1 MSRVLQF
8 IERMP
13 LGYSLLALIL
23 SLPAFRLAALPTYVG
38 PPEVFEFGFLIV
50 GVWMVSLVVWT
61 LAFAGV
67 IRAATHG
74 CSRLRVLLA
83 AVVLFFGFVPHFL
96 LATKLWRS
104 FSTA

>member
-1 MSRVLQF
+1 MSRLLQF

-23 SLPAFRLAALPTYVG
+23 SLPALRLAALPTYVG
-38 PPEVFEFGFLIV
+38 PPEVFEFGFLTVSVWIV
-50 GVWMVSLVVWT
+50 SFVIWM
-61 LAFAGV
+61 LACVGV

-74 CSRLRVLLA
+74 YSSLRVSLA
-83 AVVLFFGFVPHFL
+83 AVALFFGFVPSLL

-104 FSTA
+104 LSTA